1 MGAFIAILSL
11 VFILGMPLMLIV
23 ALANIGRLQREL
35 ERMQESLVLILA
47 AINSRRKASE
57 KAEVSAETTKPIETS
72 AEEVATEDV
81 VEKKEE

>member
-1 MGAFIAILSL
+1 MGAFIAILCL

-47 AINSRRKASE
+47 AINSRRKVSE
-57 KAEVSAETTKPIETS
+57 KCCDNTS
-72 AEEVATEDV
+72 DA
-81 VEKKEE
+81 